1 MKHFVMHVSR
11 SICTTFLRLPR
22 SMRIII
28 SNLCCAR
35 PRCIASIICR
45 ILATFYKTTTTT
57 TTTSTMSKDEQ
68 PKDDSTST
76 STPAPEVETATTDT
90 APKRAV
96 DDLSVEDD
104 AAESFEKAAPAKRT
118 RTEVDT
124 ETPATDSDSDSVT
137 ATEKNTSE
145 PPLDLAETFGYKQGD
160 RLEVLWEVEMD
171 GETTKKWWGATL
183 DPSDGRTEDGVA
195 IRVLHYDSFPE
206 AGFQECY
213 DDVIFMG
220 EDLLVSPD
228 SQTQLQYRRLGS
240 TEPIVWYNER
250 DLGAQLNNILM
261 GALSKHSESWKSL
274 PPAQQAAIAE
284 KIAKKKEKLLEALK
298 AHKTI
303 ITSAS
308 VKEILSKAFG

>member
-1 MKHFVMHVSR
+1 
-11 SICTTFLRLPR
+11 
-22 SMRIII
+22 
-28 SNLCCAR
+28 
-35 PRCIASIICR
+35 
-45 ILATFYKTTTTT
+45 
-57 TTTSTMSKDEQ
+57 MSKDEQ

-76 STPAPEVETATTDT
+76 STPASEVEAAITDSDS
-90 APKRAV
+90 KRAV
-96 DDLSVEDD
+96 DVDEE
-104 AAESFEKAAPAKRT
+104 AGEPPAKRT
-118 RTEVDT
+118 RTEVET
-124 ETPATDSDSDSVT
+124 NITPATS
-137 ATEKNTSE
+137 TEEKTSE
-145 PPLDLAETFGYKQGD
+145 SPLDLAEIFGYKQGD
-160 RLEVLWEVEMD
+160 RLEVLWEVTMD
-171 GETTKKWWGATL
+171 GDVSNKWWGATL

-195 IRVLHYDSFPE
+195 VRVLHYDSFPE
-206 AGFQECY
+206 AGFEECY

-228 SQTQLQYRRLGS
+228 SQTQLKYRRSGT

-250 DLGAQLNNILM
+250 DLGEQLNSILM

-274 PPAQQAAIAE
+274 PPAEQAAIAE